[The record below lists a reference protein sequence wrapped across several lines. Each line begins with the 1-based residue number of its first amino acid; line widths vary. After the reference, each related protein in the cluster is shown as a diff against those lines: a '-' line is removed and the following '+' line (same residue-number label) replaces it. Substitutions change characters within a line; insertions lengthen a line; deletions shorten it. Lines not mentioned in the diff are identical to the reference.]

1 MRVDIGE
8 RAGLC
13 QWRVAEF
20 ASFDQ
25 PFDIEPQIGLML
37 VDIQFFADLMT
48 DNIVTL
54 GVEIRPD
61 FFAKQSQYV
70 QTYDVE
76 LLVGQSSELKIF
88 DKIRVED
95 LKLIP
100 DLVKKL
106 LLIFMCL
113 LDPPVIFF
121 CISVVVL
128 LIAGWCFTC
137 ATYNIAAILRIEE
150 RRFIKEA
157 SDFAICIL

>member
-1 MRVDIGE
+1 
-8 RAGLC
+8 
-13 QWRVAEF
+13 
-20 ASFDQ
+20 
-25 PFDIEPQIGLML
+25 ML
-37 VDIQFFADLMT
+37 VDIQFLTDLMT

-61 FFAKQSQYV
+61 FFAEQSQYV
-70 QTYDVE
+70 QTYDVQ
-76 LLVGQSSELKIF
+76 LFIIQSTEFKIF
-88 DKIRVED
+88 DKIRIED

-113 LDPPVIFF
+113 LDPLMIFF

-128 LIAGWCFTC
+128 LITGWCFTC
-137 ATYNIAAILRIEE
+137 AAYNIAAILRIEE